1 MKKPFKLKHTD
12 GKKASPAKF
21 FKGIGKK
28 IKEKFSGRDN
38 KFNYKDVVRE
48 AGFAALNPIAP
59 IGVIASRLYNKK
71 RKK

>member
-21 FKGIGKK
+21 FKGISKK
-28 IKEKFSGRDN
+28 LKEKFSGRDN
-38 KFNYKDVVRE
+38 KFDYKDVARE
-48 AGFAALNPIAP
+48 IGFAASNAIAP
-59 IGVIASRLYNKK
+59 LGVVASRLYNKK